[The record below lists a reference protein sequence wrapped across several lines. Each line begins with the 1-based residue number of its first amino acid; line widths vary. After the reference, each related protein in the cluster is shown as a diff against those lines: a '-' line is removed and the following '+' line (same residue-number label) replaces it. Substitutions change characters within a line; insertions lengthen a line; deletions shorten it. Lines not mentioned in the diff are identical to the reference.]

1 MVRGSRERIGGER
14 KLITIGRR
22 LSAAQVERRER
33 LLTAARDLATKGGY
47 EAVTISTVCSRAGVT
62 RATVYHYFGSKDHL
76 LAEVIAEWIRDRLD
90 EARLRPPAGRSPLER
105 LQATF
110 RWVLEAIEREPNLFR
125 ATVQAFVFPDP
136 GVTQTQ
142 RQLSSL
148 VVGYLELVLGSD
160 PEIDHAALGMVVGHV
175 MLSSLLQ
182 LSSGRASAEEMMA
195 DLTTTARLLLPRKKH
210 ARR

>member
-1 MVRGSRERIGGER
+1 MSAERNS
-14 KLITIGRR
+14 ITIGRR
-22 LSAAQVERRER
+22 LSAAQVKRRER
-33 LLTAARDLATKGGY
+33 LLAAARALATDGGY
-47 EAVTISTVCSRAGVT
+47 EAVTISTVCIRAGVT

-76 LAEVIAEWIRDRLD
+76 LAEVIAQWIRERLD
-90 EARLRPPAGRSPLER
+90 EARRHPPSGRTPLER

-125 ATVQAFVFPDP
+125 ATARAFVFPDP

-160 PEIDHAALGMVVGHV
+160 REIDLAAFGMVIGHV
-175 MLSSLLQ
+175 MLSSLMQ
-182 LSSGRASAEEMMA
+182 LSSGRGSTDEMLA
-195 DLTTTARLLLPRKKH
+195 DLTTTARLLLKPKKH